1 MKKTLKEKA
10 AIFRTKA
17 VMLKEQNV
25 RLQNGMS
32 NVSEQ
37 NKSLEL
43 EVEKLKSAL
52 VVKDLQKD
60 LDHSEEKQISYTDVP
75 ALPNLLNLTLLEL
88 NNNSIGN
95 RGVSALALRGLAHA
109 ARVVHDPV
117 HTILEQRRE
126 VLLPRRRHVQHNA
139 AAREQLLRP
148 VPVRPPLL

>member
-1 MKKTLKEKA
+1 MRSINVNKKGKTMKKTLKEKA

-60 LDHSEEKQISYTDVP
+60 LDHSEEKHKLKDEIIS
-75 ALPNLLNLTLLEL
+75 LLKDRPKN
-88 NNNSIGN
+88 
-95 RGVSALALRGLAHA
+95 VK
-109 ARVVHDPV
+109 V
-117 HTILEQRRE
+117 E
-126 VLLPRRRHVQHNA
+126 VLPASAGSTLINGAGTGTTITTNSSSYGIR
-139 AAREQLLRP
+139 
-148 VPVRPPLL
+148 

>member
-1 MKKTLKEKA
+1 MRSTNVNKKGKTMKKTLKEKA

-60 LDHSEEKQISYTDVP
+60 LDHSEEKHKLKDKLIKVLEERPKDVKV
-75 ALPNLLNLTLLEL
+75 E
-88 NNNSIGN
+88 
-95 RGVSALALRGLAHA
+95 VQQ
-109 ARVVHDPV
+109 PV
-117 HTILEQRRE
+117 HSNGYA
-126 VLLPRRRHVQHNA
+126 VLDNNTTGTSITTTA
-139 AAREQLLRP
+139 NGSAGFLR
-148 VPVRPPLL
+148 

>member
-1 MKKTLKEKA
+1 MRSINVNKKGKTMKKTLKEKA

-60 LDHSEEKQISYTDVP
+60 LDHSEEKHKLKDKLIKV
-75 ALPNLLNLTLLEL
+75 LEERPKNVKVEVQQPVY
-88 NNNSIGN
+88 NNGYSVLDNNTTGTSITTTANG
-95 RGVSALALRGLAHA
+95 SAGFLR
-109 ARVVHDPV
+109 
-117 HTILEQRRE
+117 
-126 VLLPRRRHVQHNA
+126 
-139 AAREQLLRP
+139 
-148 VPVRPPLL
+148 

>member
-1 MKKTLKEKA
+1 MRSINVNKKGKTMKKTLKEKA

-60 LDHSEEKQISYTDVP
+60 LDHSEEKHKLKDEIIS
-75 ALPNLLNLTLLEL
+75 LLKDRPKN
-88 NNNSIGN
+88 
-95 RGVSALALRGLAHA
+95 VK
-109 ARVVHDPV
+109 V
-117 HTILEQRRE
+117 E
-126 VLLPRRRHVQHNA
+126 VLPASAGSTLINGAGTGSTITTSSSSYGIR
-139 AAREQLLRP
+139 
-148 VPVRPPLL
+148 

>member
-1 MKKTLKEKA
+1 MRSTNVNKKGKTMKKTLKEKA
-10 AIFRTKA
+10 AIFRTIA

-60 LDHSEEKQISYTDVP
+60 LDHSEEKHKLKDKLIKVLEERPKDVKVEVQQP
-75 ALPNLLNLTLLEL
+75 VYDNGYSAL
-88 NNNSIGN
+88 NNNTTSTSIATTTNG
-95 RGVSALALRGLAHA
+95 SAGFLR
-109 ARVVHDPV
+109 
-117 HTILEQRRE
+117 
-126 VLLPRRRHVQHNA
+126 
-139 AAREQLLRP
+139 
-148 VPVRPPLL
+148 

>member
-60 LDHSEEKQISYTDVP
+60 LDHSEEKHKLKDKLIKVLEERPKDVKV
-75 ALPNLLNLTLLEL
+75 E
-88 NNNSIGN
+88 
-95 RGVSALALRGLAHA
+95 VQQ
-109 ARVVHDPV
+109 PV
-117 HTILEQRRE
+117 HSNGYA
-126 VLLPRRRHVQHNA
+126 VLDNNTTGTSITTTA
-139 AAREQLLRP
+139 NGSAGFLRWDIHTK
-148 VPVRPPLL
+148 

>member
-1 MKKTLKEKA
+1 MRSINVNKKGKTMKKTLKEKA

-60 LDHSEEKQISYTDVP
+60 LDHSEEKHKLKDKLIKV
-75 ALPNLLNLTLLEL
+75 LEERPKNVKVEVQQPVYGNGYSVL
-88 NNNSIGN
+88 DNNTTGTSITTTTNG
-95 RGVSALALRGLAHA
+95 SAGFLR
-109 ARVVHDPV
+109 
-117 HTILEQRRE
+117 
-126 VLLPRRRHVQHNA
+126 
-139 AAREQLLRP
+139 
-148 VPVRPPLL
+148 

>member
-1 MKKTLKEKA
+1 MRSINVNKKGKTMKKTLKEKT

-60 LDHSEEKQISYTDVP
+60 LDHSEEKHKLKDKLIKVLEERPKDVKVEVQQP
-75 ALPNLLNLTLLEL
+75 VYGNGYSVLD
-88 NNNSIGN
+88 NNTTSTSITTTANG
-95 RGVSALALRGLAHA
+95 SAGFYSR
-109 ARVVHDPV
+109 
-117 HTILEQRRE
+117 
-126 VLLPRRRHVQHNA
+126 
-139 AAREQLLRP
+139 
-148 VPVRPPLL
+148 

>member
-1 MKKTLKEKA
+1 MRSINVNKKGKTMKKTLKEKA

-60 LDHSEEKQISYTDVP
+60 LDHSEEKHKLKDKLIKVLEERPKDVKVEVQQP
-75 ALPNLLNLTLLEL
+75 VYDNGYSAL
-88 NNNSIGN
+88 NNNTTSTSITTTANG
-95 RGVSALALRGLAHA
+95 SAGFLR
-109 ARVVHDPV
+109 
-117 HTILEQRRE
+117 
-126 VLLPRRRHVQHNA
+126 
-139 AAREQLLRP
+139 
-148 VPVRPPLL
+148 

>member
-1 MKKTLKEKA
+1 MRSINVNKKGKTMKKTLKEKA

-60 LDHSEEKQISYTDVP
+60 LDHSEEKHKLKDKLIKVLEERPKDVKV
-75 ALPNLLNLTLLEL
+75 E
-88 NNNSIGN
+88 
-95 RGVSALALRGLAHA
+95 VQQ
-109 ARVVHDPV
+109 PV
-117 HTILEQRRE
+117 HSNGYA
-126 VLLPRRRHVQHNA
+126 VLDNNTTGTSITTTA
-139 AAREQLLRP
+139 NGSAGFLR
-148 VPVRPPLL
+148 

>member
-1 MKKTLKEKA
+1 MRSINVNKKGKTMKKTLKEKA

-60 LDHSEEKQISYTDVP
+60 LDHSEEKHKLKDEIIS
-75 ALPNLLNLTLLEL
+75 LLKDRPKN
-88 NNNSIGN
+88 
-95 RGVSALALRGLAHA
+95 VK
-109 ARVVHDPV
+109 V
-117 HTILEQRRE
+117 E
-126 VLLPRRRHVQHNA
+126 VLPASAGSTLINGTGTGTTITTSSSSYG
-139 AAREQLLRP
+139 
-148 VPVRPPLL
+148 VR

>member
-1 MKKTLKEKA
+1 MRSVNVNKKGKTMKKTLKEKA
-10 AIFRTKA
+10 AIFKTQA

-60 LDHSEEKQISYTDVP
+60 LDHSEEKHKLKDKLIKVLEERPKDVKV
-75 ALPNLLNLTLLEL
+75 E
-88 NNNSIGN
+88 
-95 RGVSALALRGLAHA
+95 VQQ
-109 ARVVHDPV
+109 PV
-117 HTILEQRRE
+117 HSNGYA
-126 VLLPRRRHVQHNA
+126 VLDNNTTGTSITTTA
-139 AAREQLLRP
+139 NGSAGFLR
-148 VPVRPPLL
+148 